1 MTKLSPHFT
10 VEEFTTSETAA
21 RKGINN
27 IPPKDSREYANLG
40 RLARTMEDV
49 RKVLDNK
56 PVLISSGYRSKE
68 VNKAVGGSKTSVHM
82 QGLACDFICPGFGT
96 PYEICKKL
104 EPEMTWLEIDQLI
117 LEFDTW
123 VHLGLSA
130 HVNFARHMAM
140 TINKKGTKRGFS
152 L

>member
-1 MTKLSPHFT
+1 MTKLTQHFT
-10 VEEFTTSETAA
+10 VEEFTVSETAA

-27 IPPKDSREYANLG
+27 IPPAGSQEMKNLE
-40 RLARTMEDV
+40 RLAQTMEEV
-49 RKVLDNK
+49 RKVLNNK
-56 PVLISSGYRSKE
+56 PVLISSGYRNKE
-68 VNKAVGGSKTSVHM
+68 VNRAVGGSKTSAHI

-104 EPEMTWLEIDQLI
+104 EPEMMWLEIDQLI

-130 HVNFARHMAM
+130 SVKTPRHMTL
-140 TINKKGTKRGFS
+140 TINKKGTKHGFS